1 MNHVSRIL
9 PIAVVLALI
18 CLVWANATA
27 QNKPTPMN
35 VTPEREAAV
44 KTFVERNHPELA
56 ELLTHL
62 KANKP
67 QEYERAIRELH
78 RITERLA
85 GVQERDRAQYD
96 LELKLWT
103 AQSRVQLFTAKLR
116 MDSTDE
122 LKSKLRDALNAQAE
136 AKVALLKH
144 ERVRVADR
152 LAKIDARHCSVR
164 ERPPEGHRQ
173 ANGPADPLCHGTK
186 GRSGQRPKG
195 RRKSGCRK
203 AKRQASERQ
212 THHQC
217 QPLKSSHAWNFL
229 TSQKR

>member
-1 MNHVSRIL
+1 MIHVSKLL
-9 PIAVVLALI
+9 PIAVVLALVGF
-18 CLVWANATA
+18 VWASATA
-27 QNKPTPMN
+27 QNKPAPMN

-44 KTFVERNHPELA
+44 KTFVERNHPELT

-85 GVQERDRAQYD
+85 GIQERDRAQYE

-116 MDSTDE
+116 MDSTDD
-122 LKSKLRDALNAQAE
+122 LKSQLRDALNAQAE

-144 ERVRVADR
+144 ERTRVTAR
-152 LAKIDARHCSVR
+152 LEKIDADIAQF
-164 ERPPEGHRQ
+164 ETDRQ
-173 ANGPADPLCHGTK
+173 KVIDKQMDLLTRAASQGKNAKVGVKGAVGKQGGKRASPKPATN
-186 GRSGQRPKG
+186 
-195 RRKSGCRK
+195 
-203 AKRQASERQ
+203 AS
-212 THHQC
+212 
-217 QPLKSSHAWNFL
+217 P
-229 TSQKR
+229 

>member
-9 PIAVVLALI
+9 PIAVVLALVG
-18 CLVWANATA
+18 LVWASALRSSATA
-27 QNKPTPMN
+27 QNKPMPMN

-44 KTFVERNHPELA
+44 QTFVERNHPELA

-122 LKSKLRDALNAQAE
+122 LKAQLRDALNAQAE

-152 LAKIDARHCSVR
+152 LSKIDADITQFENDRQKVIDKQMELLTRAASQVKGPKAAAKTAATKPAGKQNGK
-164 ERPPEGHRQ
+164 RPNPKPTTN
-173 ANGPADPLCHGTK
+173 ANP
-186 GRSGQRPKG
+186 
-195 RRKSGCRK
+195 
-203 AKRQASERQ
+203 
-212 THHQC
+212 
-217 QPLKSSHAWNFL
+217 
-229 TSQKR
+229 